1 MLAIGIKAP
10 EVPPGRTVALGLL
23 LFALVWLGLLAA
35 TALSPPADDIEQL
48 TWVRSLE
55 WGYYKHPPLPT
66 WLLWL
71 PVRIFG
77 LSAGVA
83 YALGAACT
91 LAAMGLLW
99 HLVARLR
106 GVTHASVA
114 LLAAL
119 CITYY
124 NGRLY
129 YYNHNVVLL
138 LLSSAC
144 AWLCWQAFATRRL
157 RWWIALGVALGL
169 GVLTKYQIAVTAAS
183 VLAFAVHQRA
193 WRDPLHRQ
201 GALLAGL
208 IALVMFVPH
217 LEWLTAHDF
226 APISYA
232 LETSLGAH
240 VEPAARLAASV
251 TWLADQVFNRALPA
265 LLLLIGLAHWPGAAR
280 RTSPARQQAPRGH
293 DAARALLLAWGLVPL
308 VFITLV
314 GLVGGAELQL
324 QWGTPFLLFMVP
336 AAMELWPRARW
347 QQADLS
353 RALAAFL
360 VIQALLLALN
370 FVTSPRGAA
379 ALRTHHWQSFD
390 SAELAARVAGPA
402 RAELGGPV
410 RVVVGNASI
419 AGALALRLPER
430 PRVLI
435 DGRHDRSPWV
445 GLDLV
450 QRCGAVQLGAAGTLD
465 NARSLGPAFPGMVW
479 RIILP
484 ILAAG
489 ACPA

>member
-1 MLAIGIKAP
+1 MQASCAVAP
-10 EVPPGRTVALGLL
+10 IVPPGRTIALGLL
-23 LFALVWLGLLAA
+23 LFALVWLAMLGATVLA
-35 TALSPPADDIEQL
+35 PPTDDIEQL

-71 PVRIFG
+71 PVRVFG

-99 HLVARLR
+99 NLVARLR
-106 GVTHASVA
+106 GATHASVA

-124 NGRLY
+124 NGRLH
-129 YYNHNVVLL
+129 YYNHNVLLL

-169 GVLTKYQIAVTAAS
+169 GALTKYQIAVTAAS

-201 GALLAGL
+201 GALLACL
-208 IALVMFVPH
+208 IALAMFVPH
-217 LEWLTAHDF
+217 LEWLVDHDF

-232 LETSLGAH
+232 LESSLDAR
-240 VEPAARLAASV
+240 VEPASRIVGSAI
-251 TWLADQVFNRALPA
+251 WLADQLLNRALPA
-265 LLLLIGLAHWPGAAR
+265 LLLLIAV
-280 RTSPARQQAPRGH
+280 ARQRGTGAQTPPSRQKTPRDH

-308 VFITLV
+308 AFIVLV
-314 GLVGGAELQL
+314 GLLGGAELQL
-324 QWGTPFLLFMVP
+324 QWGTPFLLFVVP
-336 AAMELWPRARW
+336 AAMEIWPRAAW
-347 QQADLS
+347 QRADLS

-360 VIQALLLALN
+360 VIQVLLLSLN
-370 FVTSPRGAA
+370 VVTSPRGVA
-379 ALRTHHWQSFD
+379 ALRTHHWQNFD
-390 SAELAARVAGPA
+390 SAALAARVAGTA

-410 RVVVGNASI
+410 RLVIGTASV

-445 GLDLV
+445 SLDLL
-450 QRCGAVQLGAAGTLD
+450 QKCGAVQVGPLGSLAD
-465 NARSLGPAFPGMVW
+465 ARSLGPAFPGMVW
-479 RIILP
+479 RVIPPTLS
-484 ILAAG
+484 AG